1 MADET
6 SDTPDTPET
15 PDASG
20 PAKKKS
26 NLVPILIVVGVIV
39 LIIIGLGVWKLTSK
53 DDSTT
58 RSGPLPIKIAKN
70 LYAAWQAGDQT
81 AAAKD
86 ATPSAVTAIFAIP
99 AADGDGLT
107 FGACTK
113 TTANPLPKTC
123 TFSRPGGQLTMTVN
137 RVNGKKVVTA
147 VKLGPAATTP
157 TSPTG

>member
-6 SDTPDTPET
+6 SDTSDTPG
-15 PDASG
+15 ASD

-26 NLVPILIVVGVIV
+26 NLVPILIVVGVVVVI
-39 LIIIGLGVWKLTSK
+39 LIGVGVYLLKK

-58 RSGPLPIKIAKN
+58 KATGPFPVKMAKN

-81 AAAKD
+81 AAAKN
-86 ATPSAVTAIFAIP
+86 ATPSAVTAMFAIP
-99 AADGDGLT
+99 AADGDGLV

-113 TTANPLPKTC
+113 NGATPLPKTC

-137 RVNGKKVVTA
+137 RVNGKKVITA

-157 TSPTG
+157 TDTTG

>member
-6 SDTPDTPET
+6 SDTPET
-15 PDASG
+15 PGASE

-39 LIIIGLGVWKLTSK
+39 LIIIGVGVWKLTSK
-53 DDSTT
+53 SSSSSKA
-58 RSGPLPIKIAKN
+58 SGPLPVKIAKN
-70 LYAAWQAGDQT
+70 LYAAWQAGDQA

-86 ATPSAVTAIFAIP
+86 ATPTAVTAMFAIP

-113 TTANPLPKTC
+113 IGSKPIPKAC
-123 TFSRPGGQLTMTVN
+123 VFSRPGGQLTMTVN
-137 RVNGKKVVTA
+137 
-147 VKLGPAATTP
+147 
-157 TSPTG
+157 